1 MSEPITPRN
10 ANGNDSLGGRTG
22 AVSRRSVL
30 TAGAATAALAAP
42 SIARAQAP
50 IAWKMATSWPKGAPG
65 VGVNAQRLADMITA
79 MSGGR
84 LSVQLF
90 GAGELVPPFEVF
102 DAVSSGAVQCGH
114 ATPYYWQGK
123 DPAFHFFTGVPFG
136 LTASEHAAWLHFGG
150 GQELWQ
156 QAYAPFGV
164 VPFLA
169 GSSGP
174 QAGGWF
180 RKEISGLDDFKGLK
194 MRIAGLGGEV
204 MRRLGVSV
212 VLLPPGEI
220 FAAMQA
226 GTIDAAE
233 WVGPWNDL
241 AFGLNRVASYYY
253 MPAFHEL
260 GPALELTVN
269 AAAFEA
275 LDDDLKEIVKRAAMA
290 SSMESLA
297 DFTFHN
303 IESFRPLL
311 DALGPDGKPI
321 ELRTFS
327 DDIVAALAREAE
339 GALAD
344 IAAGSPHAKDVYASF
359 TAFRAKAHD
368 YARHSDLAALAMREK
383 ALGG

>member
-1 MSEPITPRN
+1 MTDT
-10 ANGNDSLGGRTG
+10 ANDRTG
-22 AVSRRSVL
+22 DRRQQTGVTRRGL
-30 TAGAATAALAAP
+30 IGAGIAATTLGAP
-42 SIARAQAP
+42 NIVRAQAP
-50 IAWKMATSWPKGAPG
+50 ISWKMATSWPKGSPG
-65 VGVNAQRLADMITA
+65 PGTNAQRLADMITA

-84 LSVQLF
+84 LTVQLF

-102 DAVSSGAVQCGH
+102 DAVASGAAECGH

-123 DPAFHFFTGVPFG
+123 DQAFHFFTGVPFG
-136 LTASEHAAWLHFGG
+136 LTAAEHAGWLYSGG
-150 GQELWQ
+150 GQGLWEK
-156 QAYAPFGV
+156 AYAPFGV

-180 RKEISGLDDFKGLK
+180 RQEIRSLDDFRGLK
-194 MRIAGLGGEV
+194 MRIAGLGGTV
-204 MRRLGVSV
+204 LRRLGVNV

-241 AFGLNRVASYYY
+241 AFGLYRVASYYY

-260 GPALELTVN
+260 GPALELIVN
-269 AAAFEA
+269 KGA
-275 LDDDLKEIVKRAAMA
+275 LDALPEDLREIVRRAAMA
-290 SSMESLA
+290 SSMEALA
-297 DFTFHN
+297 DFTYHN

-311 DALGPDGKPI
+311 EKAGV

-327 DDIVAALAREAE
+327 PEIVSALAAESEKVLLDIAASSPLARE
-339 GALAD
+339 
-344 IAAGSPHAKDVYASF
+344 VYASF
-359 TAFRAKAHD
+359 TAYRAKAVD
-368 YARHSDLAALAMREK
+368 YARSSDLAALAMRDTG
-383 ALGG
+383 LSNR